1 MTEFE
6 SSLRKKT
13 DEELMEYVGNF
24 ERYAPWAL
32 SAVVNELKERGTA
45 LSDEEL
51 NSLYEKIE
59 KKKEINE
66 EETLNIFGYPKSW
79 KKYVVTD
86 PDAPLLYSKIAISS
100 FSLFF
105 SAIFG
110 AILLALNIGNKT
122 NKIKAVVI
130 GILFTIF
137 AILIGN
143 LVPNSSIYT
152 LVINGIGGYL
162 LATEFW
168 NKYIGREIKYR
179 TKPIWIPLLI
189 SIIITVP
196 LLIATIYE

>member
-66 EETLNIFGYPKSW
+66 
-79 KKYVVTD
+79 
-86 PDAPLLYSKIAISS
+86 
-100 FSLFF
+100 
-105 SAIFG
+105 
-110 AILLALNIGNKT
+110 
-122 NKIKAVVI
+122 
-130 GILFTIF
+130 
-137 AILIGN
+137 
-143 LVPNSSIYT
+143 
-152 LVINGIGGYL
+152 
-162 LATEFW
+162 
-168 NKYIGREIKYR
+168 
-179 TKPIWIPLLI
+179 
-189 SIIITVP
+189 
-196 LLIATIYE
+196 